1 MKTVPFTKI
10 LFLFALIVSCSKKE
24 DPVGLDPEDFN
35 LILTS
40 DAGNEELQIIQEDQM
55 VTFTVT
61 GSDGEDYTS
70 VSKIFV
76 NDTEIPG
83 ASHTFSEMGEFQVKA
98 AFEGDTTNIL
108 NFQVLAET
116 ERALTIDVIHAMNDQ
131 PITFGLLDNEGN
143 NTAPEATFYVNDSP
157 ISGFTYSS
165 ASEGDF
171 EVYAEYVINGETYTS
186 AVKDFSV
193 YIPKRKVV
201 IEDYTGTWCGFCPA
215 LVVAVDTLRSRT
227 PHIAIVSIH
236 KTGSGYPDPLD
247 FLGITDLQDEFGV
260 GDGFPKAQIN
270 RTEGWVAR
278 SGPEFVIE
286 DTGIQMFPLQS
297 IHS

>member
-10 LFLFALIVSCSKKE
+10 LFLFALIAIVSCSKKE

-131 PITFGLLDNEGN
+131 PIDR
-143 NTAPEATFYVNDSP
+143 
-157 ISGFTYSS
+157 
-165 ASEGDF
+165 
-171 EVYAEYVINGETYTS
+171 
-186 AVKDFSV
+186 KSV
-193 YIPKRKVV
+193 V
-201 IEDYTGTWCGFCPA
+201 
-215 LVVAVDTLRSRT
+215 
-227 PHIAIVSIH
+227 
-236 KTGSGYPDPLD
+236 
-247 FLGITDLQDEFGV
+247 
-260 GDGFPKAQIN
+260 
-270 RTEGWVAR
+270 
-278 SGPEFVIE
+278 
-286 DTGIQMFPLQS
+286 
-297 IHS
+297 